1 MVLRV
6 WITSD
11 FALRRFNVACLNVQA
26 NADCPVLAAIDL
38 FLAAIDSYRAI
49 LQQDTGILYPL
60 ATAGIN
66 VAVKDLLAMSASL
79 TRQLMTS

>member
-1 MVLRV
+1 ML
-6 WITSD
+6 
-11 FALRRFNVACLNVQA
+11 ALTYKPTPIAQYL
-26 NADCPVLAAIDL
+26 LAAIDL

-66 VAVKDLLAMSASL
+66 VAVMD
-79 TRQLMTS
+79 

>member
-1 MVLRV
+1 M
-6 WITSD
+6 TSPLGVSTLL
-11 FALRRFNVACLNVQA
+11 ALTYKPTPIAQYL
-26 NADCPVLAAIDL
+26 LAAIDL

-66 VAVKDLLAMSASL
+66 VAVMD
-79 TRQLMTS
+79 